1 MYEAYFGLK
10 GKPFQLSPDAAFY
23 YPSKEHQRALSFL
36 QYGLNQ
42 ADGFV
47 VITGDVGTGKTTLL
61 HTLLNE
67 LNETDMMVATVVT
80 TQLGEEDLLHL
91 AASYFGIRL
100 PRDASKAIIVESL
113 EKAFIQFAQQNRRVL
128 LIIDEAQ
135 NLPPRSVEELRMLS
149 NFQHRGRPLVQIF
162 LLGQQQF
169 RNTLLSADFE
179 QLRQRVIATYHLNP
193 LNEEETQT
201 YVKHRLSR
209 VGWKENPS
217 FEAQA
222 FAAIFKFTEGVPR
235 RINNLCDRLLL
246 FTFLEEQSVIT
257 AATVDKVSNEIGSE
271 FWSGTTSEPIARQQS
286 MPGGWHAQ
294 PGGEMPNP
302 HQVGHTQGSLS
313 SGTRLYEDSNL
324 NKRLDSMERTI
335 DGLTSSFNSVKFDEL
350 KEELTFIRLLLEDVV
365 HTQRSNTDGA
375 TPTKKK
381 HA

>member
-67 LNETDMMVATVVT
+67 LNETDMMIATVVT
-80 TQLGEEDLLHL
+80 TQLADEELLHL
-91 AASYFGIRL
+91 AASYFGIRI
-100 PRDASKAIIVESL
+100 PRDASKAVLVEML
-113 EKAFIQFAQQNRRVL
+113 EQAFIKFAQANRRVL

-149 NFQHRGRPLVQIF
+149 NFQYRGKPLVQIF

-193 LNEEETQT
+193 LAEEDTET
-201 YVKHRLSR
+201 YIKHRLTR
-209 VGWKENPS
+209 VGWANNPS
-217 FEAQA
+217 FEKEA
-222 FAAIFKFTEGVPR
+222 FAAIYKFTDGVPR

-246 FTFLEEQSVIT
+246 YTFLEEDHTIT

-271 FWSGTTSEPIARQQS
+271 FWAGTTSEPIGQQTA
-286 MPGGWHAQ
+286 GQTGWNAVPAGSQ
-294 PGGEMPNP
+294 PVQPQASIP
-302 HQVGHTQGSLS
+302 A
-313 SGTRLYEDSNL
+313 GTRLFDDPNL
-324 NKRLDSMERTI
+324 ANRLDKLERGVQ
-335 DGLTSSFNSVKFDEL
+335 GLEASFNAVKFDEL
-350 KEELTFIRLLLEDVV
+350 KEELSFIRLLLEDVV
-365 HTQRSNTDGA
+365 HSLRESSGDDL

-381 HA
+381 RA